1 MSDDLP
7 TDRAGLYV
15 LGVLDAAE
23 MQEVRR
29 DAVRDSAL
37 SAAIEAWERRLT
49 PLTALAGETTPPSEL
64 WDAVTASLDGALPGA
79 AAPQP
84 RRQPGGRDARRG
96 PGARAVAAWRAT
108 ALGAMAVAAGL
119 AGLLVWR
126 IEAPVQPAAPRLT
139 PRFAMILPL
148 QQTPGGWL
156 VEVQPDGRIRAVAQ
170 GNVSHAADRDFEL
183 WALADHAT
191 RPVPL
196 GLLPVGAGSA
206 DLPPG
211 NLPKQNFKLLVSLE
225 PKGGSPT
232 GLPTGPVMFGGDVNR
247 PPG

>member
-7 TDRAGLYV
+7 IDRAGLYV
-15 LGVLDAAE
+15 LGVLDAEE
-23 MQEVRR
+23 MHAVRR
-29 DAVRDSAL
+29 DAAQDSAL
-37 SAAIEAWERRLT
+37 ATAIDAWERRLT
-49 PLTALAGETTPPSEL
+49 PLTALAGETTPPPEL
-64 WDAVTASLDGALPGA
+64 WDVVTARLDGALPA
-79 AAPQP
+79 TAPPEP
-84 RRQPGGRDARRG
+84 RRQPGGRDPRRR
-96 PGARAVAAWRAT
+96 PGARAAAAWRAT

-126 IEAPVQPAAPRLT
+126 LQAPPLQPPAPRL
-139 PRFAMILPL
+139 AMILPL
-148 QQTPGGWL
+148 QQTQGGWL
-156 VEVQPDGRIRAVAQ
+156 VEVQPDGGIRAVAQ
-170 GNVSHAADRDFEL
+170 GNVGHAADRDFEL

-206 DLPPG
+206 DLHPG
-211 NLPKQNFKLLVSLE
+211 KLPTQNFKLLVSLE

-232 GLPTGPVMFGGDVNR
+232 GLPTGPVMFGGDVIR